1 LTATPPKS
9 TNKHDMTNQL
19 EISIRDFF
27 HDFASDIL
35 LQAHADSNDPQAV
48 KMALLDHF
56 EEIYPRFAKTEVFK
70 QCFEKEDHELMVE
83 AYKKNFTLLL
93 QGHLP

>member
-1 LTATPPKS
+1 
-9 TNKHDMTNQL
+9 MTNQL

-56 EEIYPRFAKTEVFK
+56 EEIYPDLPKPKSSSDASRKKT
-70 QCFEKEDHELMVE
+70 M
-83 AYKKNFTLLL
+83 N
-93 QGHLP
+93 